1 MTVTNPDLSRT
12 VSAQL
17 RPLQVSV
24 YIHVILGCSLYMVA
38 LLQTTPPLW
47 ALDFIEQLKPTLG
60 ALQTAARLSEH
71 PFPTQMM
78 ILYAVLSS
86 VLLGMYWA
94 YSLFFVNH
102 VFQEA
107 YRGMCEQ
114 WQQKWQQ
121 TGIPV
126 KERLKVRLYVGA
138 SGVIFLYTFG
148 YELPIS
154 YFVEGGDR
162 YKDYL
167 NNWVSSALFSSS
179 ILSTIVLLIV
189 SMMVGAAFVWVP
201 LSIYMSIA
209 PFHPPHHQ

>member
-1 MTVTNPDLSRT
+1 MSMTVTNPDLSRT

-24 YIHVILGCSLYMVA
+24 YIHVILGYSLYVVA
-38 LLQTTPPLW
+38 LLQTSPPLW
-47 ALDFIEQLKPTLG
+47 ALHYIEQLKPTLG
-60 ALQTAARLSEH
+60 ALETAARLSDH
-71 PFPTQMM
+71 PFPAQVM
-78 ILYAVLSS
+78 ILYAILSS
-86 VLLGMYWA
+86 LLLGMYWA

-102 VFQEA
+102 LFQEA

-114 WQQKWQQ
+114 WQQ
-121 TGIPV
+121 TGILV
-126 KERLKVRLYVGA
+126 KERLKVRLKVGA
-138 SGVIFLYTFG
+138 SGVILLYTFG

-162 YKDYL
+162 YRDYL

-179 ILSTIVLLIV
+179 ILSTTVLLIV
-189 SMMVGAAFVWVP
+189 SMMVGAVFVWVP

-209 PFHPPHHQ
+209 PFHPPHQ